1 VNVLGRDFFARSV
14 HDVAPEL
21 VGARLLVDGVGGVI
35 VEVEAYDAED
45 PAAHGYRGRTAR
57 NASMFGPGG
66 CAYVYRSYGVH
77 WCLNLVCAGAGR
89 AEAVLLRALEPSDGL
104 DEMRDRRGL
113 EDVRLLCSGPGRL
126 CQALGVTAA
135 HDGLPLD
142 EPPFELHARPEPVEV
157 AAGRRIGI
165 TRAADRPW
173 RYGLAGSRYLSR
185 RFPDA

>member
-1 VNVLGRDFFARSV
+1 
-14 HDVAPEL
+14 
-21 VGARLLVDGVGGVI
+21 
-35 VEVEAYDAED
+35 
-45 PAAHGYRGRTAR
+45 
-57 NASMFGPGG
+57 
-66 CAYVYRSYGVH
+66 
-77 WCLNLVCAGAGR
+77 
-89 AEAVLLRALEPSDGL
+89 VLLRALEPSDGL

-173 RYGLAGSRYLSR
+173 LYGLAGSRYLSR